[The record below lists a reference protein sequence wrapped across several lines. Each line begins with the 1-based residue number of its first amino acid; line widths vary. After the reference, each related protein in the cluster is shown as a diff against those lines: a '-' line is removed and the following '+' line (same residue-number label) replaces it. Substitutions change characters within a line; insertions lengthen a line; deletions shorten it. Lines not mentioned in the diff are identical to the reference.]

1 MKISFFFPPVDDDE
15 DSIPQDASET
25 EEPASSSWL
34 RCVLQWARGGVNEKR
49 ESEGKEIEGGLK
61 RTNWKGRESKG
72 KVKGRRWSAR
82 NHVKGLKWNRL
93 TDWQKGRNRRRRET
107 TDCFLCKRWSN
118 KTFHVMSVYVWEY
131 LSLLA
136 LLSINIY
143 SVVHHVGLPSNTTLM
158 YIDFPAAASFQLSF
172 LNSFYL
178 LQLVFGILI
187 SRFFYSIWLF
197 SPSKF
202 IYFLLAA
209 YLIWT
214 S

>member
-1 MKISFFFPPVDDDE
+1 MKITFFPLVDDDE
-15 DSIPQDASET
+15 DSTTQDATET

-34 RCVLQWARGGVNEKR
+34 RCVLQWARGGVNEK
-49 ESEGKEIEGGLK
+49 ECDKWKEIEGGLK
-61 RTNWKGRESKG
+61 RMNWKGRARGG
-72 KVKGRRWSAR
+72 KVKGWRWSAR
-82 NHVKGLKWNRL
+82 NHAKGLKWNRL
-93 TDWQKGRNRRRRET
+93 TDWQGRNRRRRET

-118 KTFHVMSVYVWEY
+118 KTNHVMSVCVWEY
-131 LSLLA
+131 LSSLA

-143 SVVHHVGLPSNTTLM
+143 SVVHHVGLPSNATLM
-158 YIDFPAAASFQLSF
+158 YIDFPAAASLDLSF

-187 SRFFYSIWLF
+187 RLFYSVRLF

-202 IYFLLAA
+202 IYFRLAA